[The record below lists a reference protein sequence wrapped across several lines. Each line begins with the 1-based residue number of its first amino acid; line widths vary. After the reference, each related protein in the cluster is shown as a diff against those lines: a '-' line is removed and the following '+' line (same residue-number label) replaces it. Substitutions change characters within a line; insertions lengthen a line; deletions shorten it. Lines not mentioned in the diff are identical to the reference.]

1 MSFTELVKYILLG
14 IVQGITEVLPI
25 SSSGHVAIAQT
36 LFRLETDEGMLFLIL
51 VNVGSLV
58 AILIHF
64 WKTIIRL
71 VKGFLR
77 YIFVRS
83 SRNETRDDFQYC
95 LKIAVAS
102 IPLGIIGLSLKST
115 IESYYDRVPMIIVGL
130 GLLVTATALYLVR
143 NASYVNGRQTV
154 SYRDALFVGFGQMF
168 AVMPGLSRSG
178 ITTSAGLSRNM
189 SMETTLVFSFM
200 MYIPASLGSS
210 LYYAL
215 EIIRDPASLG
225 FDPSDFSQY
234 VYYLLALIAS
244 LVATRFSLKFVFKL
258 FRGGKLIYF
267 SIYTFLLGMI
277 ALLAGIISF

>member
-102 IPLGIIGLSLKST
+102 IPLGIIGLSLKSM

>member
-1 MSFTELVKYILLG
+1 VSFTELVKYILLG

>member
-1 MSFTELVKYILLG
+1 VSFTELVKYILLG

-115 IESYYDRVPMIIVGL
+115 IESYYDRVPMIIVSL